1 MLYTPSDGYKGWDRC
16 LYMVCPS
23 AGVCNEALIMIEV
36 SGPAQLEPNRRK
48 PTQDEVLAEE
58 EAMYIKIFAT
68 NDEATTAVDTPIT
81 TE

>member
-1 MLYTPSDGYKGWDRC
+1 
-16 LYMVCPS
+16 
-23 AGVCNEALIMIEV
+23 MIEV

-48 PTQDEVLAEE
+48 PTQDEVPAGE
-58 EAMYIKIFAT
+58 EAMYIEIFAT